1 MPKEPTYRDMKN
13 DQYESRIESLL
24 TELPPFCSEFM
35 FAISAAK
42 PGSTRYG
49 YLIDIKLFLEFMTQ
63 KLPAYKKYAVADI
76 PFEALSKITPV
87 DMDMYMN
94 YLNSYESDGRRYHN
108 KDAGKLRKI
117 ASLST
122 MYKFFLRRGK
132 ISVNPTIFV
141 ERPTIKKAE
150 KIVLTDDEV
159 DNLLTDIESGK
170 NLTEAQLRTHDKKK
184 YRDLAIVILMLA
196 TGIRVSEL
204 VGLNLTDV
212 YFDTPEVDDQGN
224 IVYRARVI
232 RKRGKVENV
241 DFNEGCMMAIK
252 RYLEEERPALLSCG
266 SNDEEPALF
275 LSLKGGRL
283 ATNSVEHMV
292 NTYSRGSIPLKNIT
306 PHKFRKTRGTNLYRE
321 TGDIQLVADVLGH
334 DSVEVTSKH
343 YILTDEDR
351 KKNTANIK
359 APV

>member
-1 MPKEPTYRDMKN
+1 MAKEPTYRDLKN
-13 DQYESRIESLL
+13 DQYEARIEALL
-24 TELPPFCSEFM
+24 QELPDFCSEYM

-49 YLIDIKLFLEFMTQ
+49 YLIDIKIFLEFLTR
-63 KLPAYKKYAVADI
+63 KIPAFKNMALAEI
-76 PFEALSKITPV
+76 PFEALAKLTPV
-87 DMDMYMN
+87 QMDMYLN
-94 YLNSYESDGRRYHN
+94 YLNSYESEGKRYHN

-117 ASLST
+117 ASLSS
-122 MYKFFLRRGK
+122 MFKFFLRRGR
-132 ISVNPTIFV
+132 IPTNPTIYI
-141 ERPTIKKAE
+141 ERPTVKKTE

-159 DNLLTDIESGK
+159 DKLLTDIESGA
-170 NLTEAQLRTHDKKK
+170 NLTPVQLRTHEKKK
-184 YRDLAIVILMLA
+184 YRDLAIVILLLA

-204 VGLNLTDV
+204 VGLNLSDV
-212 YFDTPEVDDQGN
+212 YFDSPEVDDDGN

-241 DFNEGCMMAIK
+241 DFNEGCMLSIK
-252 RYLEEERPALLSCG
+252 RYLDTERAELLKASADT
-266 SNDEEPALF
+266 SEPALF
-275 LSLKGGRL
+275 LSLKGKRM
-283 ATNSVEHMV
+283 AANSVEHMV

-334 DSVEVTSKH
+334 DSVEVTSRH

>member
-1 MPKEPTYRDMKN
+1 MPKEPTYRDLKN
-13 DQYESRIESLL
+13 DQYEARIEALL
-24 TELPPFCSEFM
+24 SELPDFCSEFM

-49 YLIDIKLFLEFMTQ
+49 YLIDIKVFLEFMTR
-63 KLPAYKKYAVADI
+63 KIPKYKNTTVAEI
-76 PFEALSKITPV
+76 PFEALAALTPV
-87 DMDMYMN
+87 QMDMYMN

-108 KDAGKLRKI
+108 TDSGKLRKV
-117 ASLST
+117 ASLSS
-122 MYKFFLRRGK
+122 MFKFFLRRGR
-132 ISVNPTIFV
+132 IQTNPTIYI
-141 ERPTIKKAE
+141 ERPTVKKIE

-159 DNLLTDIESGK
+159 DKLLTDIESGT
-170 NLTEAQLRTHDKKK
+170 NLTPAQLRTHPRKR
-184 YRDLAIVILMLA
+184 YRDLAIVILLLA

-204 VGLNLTDV
+204 VGLNLSDV
-212 YFDTPEVDDQGN
+212 YFDNPEVDDEGN

-232 RKRGKVENV
+232 RKRGKIENV
-241 DFNEGCMMAIK
+241 DFNEACMMSIK
-252 RYLEEERPALLSCG
+252 RYLDEERPNLLKASG
-266 SNDEEPALF
+266 NESEPALF
-275 LSLKGGRL
+275 LSLKGTRL

-292 NTYSRGSIPLKNIT
+292 NVYSKGSIPLKNIT

-334 DSVEVTSKH
+334 DSVEVTSRH

-359 APV
+359 SPV